1 MPPSTMIAP
10 IAIAAVLELLRPVL
24 PDDDVVVVV
33 LVSVGVVLG
42 VLVTG
47 AWGSPGVS
55 GLVPP

>member
-1 MPPSTMIAP
+1 MPPSTTIAP

-47 AWGSPGVS
+47 A
-55 GLVPP
+55 